1 MKRIDAMLGVKDV
14 VWVFLAC
21 GSGGVARLG
30 IQLLCSSWF
39 PVAWQGWGTVLSN
52 ALACFLAGLFSGFL
66 AGSGTLR
73 LALLTGFCG
82 GLSTFSAFALD
93 YLPLVREGH
102 WSAWVLVFA
111 QVIMGLVMAW
121 IGLVLAD
128 AIRV

>member
-1 MKRIDAMLGVKDV
+1 MLGVKDV

-39 PVAWQGWGTVLSN
+39 PAAWQGWGTVLSN
-52 ALACFLAGLFSGFL
+52 ALACFLAGFFSGFL
-66 AGSGTLR
+66 AGSGTSR

-93 YLPLVREGH
+93 YLPMVREGH
-102 WSAWVLVFA
+102 WSAWLLVFA

-128 AIRV
+128 AIRA